1 MKYRSLFLI
10 ALIIIVPLG
19 ALTWAVLRIAESDQ
33 VVVQQQFRGLL
44 MDRLQDVNGNIS
56 TFFEDL
62 EADVLRITAVDSY
75 DIDGLRQINRSE
87 PQLQQLFVLTP
98 DGLLRFPDPTETT
111 SPLSFSEQS
120 FLVDA
125 AKMFIDRDLRDEVL
139 RAEQG
144 DNGGNLT
151 NFNGISPRSR
161 RNTSGPKQQ
170 VSPPSQPSQTVLPE
184 SAVPNLPTLDAA
196 LQDPRG
202 QIPDAQ
208 VESPRQLP
216 RQLPQQL
223 PQQSRVPFAGPP
235 LANTRLQDNDA
246 SNNGPPLNN
255 VPLANGQPVTAPQQT
270 AWQNDVQQAYQQ
282 NSATAWID
290 FDGSSGWF
298 NWYWDR
304 GVNLIYWQR
313 RPSGEIVGAALERA
327 RWISDLIGQLPDTVN
342 GPSNRNLETRVRLV
356 NASGNSV
363 YQWGG
368 FEPDEQALPFCE
380 VPVAFP
386 LESWR
391 LQCFV
396 STAQLATGT
405 SSSVWLSLVTL
416 LTAVATVLVV
426 CGFLFVRQYALDMR
440 EATQQVSFVNQ
451 VSHELK
457 TPLTNIRMYAELL
470 EGDLGQLDAE
480 LTDKPQQRLN
490 IILSEGQRL
499 SRLIGNV
506 LTFARQKRRTL
517 QLQPREERPCH
528 LITQIVDRFR
538 PALQDQHIEIRTHCD
553 DNKRLS
559 IDPDFVEQILG
570 NLISN
575 VEKYAASGGLLD
587 VSAEI
592 DGDLLIID
600 VRDNGPGIERSKREE
615 VFQPFARV
623 SNNVSYAA
631 GTGIGLPIARE
642 LARLHGGDLILRDS
656 PSGCWFQ
663 ATVLNQAE
671 IS

>member
-1 MKYRSLFLI
+1 MKHRSLILI
-10 ALIIIVPLG
+10 TLIIVVPLG
-19 ALTWAVLRIAESDQ
+19 ALTWAVLRIAENDQ

-44 MDRLQDVNGNIS
+44 LDRLQDVNGNIA
-56 TFFEDL
+56 TFFEAL

-75 DIDGLRQINRSE
+75 EIDGLREINRSE

-139 RAEQG
+139 RAEQA
-144 DNGGNLT
+144 DNGGNLN
-151 NFNGISPRSR
+151 NFNGLSPRSR
-161 RNTSGPKQQ
+161 RAASVPMQQ
-170 VSPPSQPSQTVLPE
+170 VT
-184 SAVPNLPTLDAA
+184 
-196 LQDPRG
+196 
-202 QIPDAQ
+202 PDAQ
-208 VESPRQLP
+208 ALLPSPSPPAQVAGPRQSRLP
-216 RQLPQQL
+216 RQTEATQTN
-223 PQQSRVPFAGPP
+223 SAVINAPP
-235 LANTRLQDNDA
+235 ANAAQTEA
-246 SNNGPPLNN
+246 PL
-255 VPLANGQPVTAPQQT
+255 QT

-282 NSATAWID
+282 NSAKAWIE
-290 FDGSSGWF
+290 FEGSSGWF

-327 RWISDLIGQLPDTVN
+327 RWISDLIGQLPDTVD

-356 NASGNSV
+356 NASGSSV

-368 FEPDEQALPFCE
+368 FEPEEDALPFCE

-416 LTAVATVLVV
+416 LTAVATVLGV

-470 EGDLGQLDAE
+470 EGDLGQLDAD

-517 QLQPREERPCH
+517 QLQPREEQPCR
-528 LITQIVDRFR
+528 LIRQIVDRFR
-538 PALQDQHIEIRTHCD
+538 PALLDQHIEIQTHCEGT
-553 DNKRLS
+553 RTLS

-587 VSAEI
+587 VSAEV
-592 DGDLLIID
+592 DGDLLIIN
-600 VRDNGPGIERSKREE
+600 VRDNGPGIEPGKRDE

-642 LARLHGGDLILRDS
+642 LSRLHGGDLVLRNS
-656 PSGCWFQ
+656 TSGCWFQ
-663 ATVLNQAE
+663 ATLLHQAHT
-671 IS
+671 S